1 MDTTHLHLLLNH
13 VPTIGFIVALSFF
26 VVSFIGKSDHIKQA
40 SLTLMVGI
48 AFITIPT
55 YVTGNA
61 AWNAIQ
67 TMDDMKESAV
77 ETHEGAAFL
86 AMMAIQITGALA
98 FLGLWSMRRTGSLSH
113 AATAV
118 IFIFCLVSFA
128 LVAGAANLG
137 GEIRHTE
144 IRPEVESV
152 TAIGP
157 FARTIG
163 NYVRDTPW
171 TWVTAET
178 LHFVGLTLLIGVL
191 TVIALRMLGF
201 MVGLPSS
208 VLMRLLPWGMVGYA
222 INTMTGML
230 FFAAAPQQYLDNP
243 AFYWKLIFLML
254 GRRQRPLLHVRC
266 RLAAWTRARRA
277 AALEAPGGV
286 GALPVGGRHVLGQHA
301 AVHRQ
306 RLLGDVTDEGTD
318 VVGCYRRVGGAER
331 HARGR
336 VAGISGAAERRTS
349 RFAKGAADHG
359 VL

>member
-13 VPTIGFIVALSFF
+13 VPTIGFVVALAFYIVSFF
-26 VVSFIGKSDHIKQA
+26 GKSDHVKQA
-40 SLTLMVGI
+40 SLALMVGV

-67 TMDDMKESAV
+67 TMDDMKVSAA

-86 AMMAIQITGALA
+86 AMIAIQITGALA
-98 FLGLWSMRRTGSLSH
+98 FLGLWSLRRTGSLSH
-113 AATAV
+113 ASSAV
-118 IFIFCLVSFA
+118 IFIFASISFV

-157 FARTIG
+157 FARTVG

-178 LHFVGLTLLIGVL
+178 LHFVGLTLLLGVL
-191 TVIALRMLGF
+191 TLVALRMLGF
-201 MVGLPSS
+201 VNLPSG

-222 INTMTGML
+222 INAMTGML
-230 FFAAAPQQYLDNP
+230 FFAAAPQQYYDNP

-254 GRRQRPLLHVRC
+254 GGANVLYFTFDTGWKVDTGRSTPQLTKLLAVS
-266 RLAAWTRARRA
+266 
-277 AALEAPGGV
+277 ALFIWVGV
-286 GALPVGGRHVLGQHA
+286 MYWGSMLPFIGNA
-301 AVHRQ
+301 
-306 RLLGDVTDEGTD
+306 
-318 VVGCYRRVGGAER
+318 
-331 HARGR
+331 
-336 VAGISGAAERRTS
+336 
-349 RFAKGAADHG
+349 F
-359 VL
+359 

>member
-13 VPTIGFIVALSFF
+13 VPTIGFVVALAFYIVSFF
-26 VVSFIGKSDHIKQA
+26 GKSDHVKQA
-40 SLTLMVGI
+40 SLALMVGV

-67 TMDDMKESAV
+67 SMDDMKVSAA

-86 AMMAIQITGALA
+86 AMIAIQITGALA

-118 IFIFCLVSFA
+118 IFIFASVSFV

-144 IRPEVESV
+144 IRPEIESV

-178 LHFVGLTLLIGVL
+178 LHFVGLTLLLGVL
-191 TVIALRMLGF
+191 ALVNLRLLGF
-201 MVGLPSS
+201 MPNLPSN

-222 INTMTGML
+222 INAMTGML
-230 FFAAAPQQYLDNP
+230 FFAAAPQQYYDNP

-254 GRRQRPLLHVRC
+254 GGANVLYFTFDTGWRVETGRPAPQLTKF
-266 RLAAWTRARRA
+266 LAVS
-277 AALEAPGGV
+277 ALFLWVGV
-286 GALPVGGRHVLGQHA
+286 MYWGSMLPFIGNA
-301 AVHRQ
+301 
-306 RLLGDVTDEGTD
+306 
-318 VVGCYRRVGGAER
+318 
-331 HARGR
+331 
-336 VAGISGAAERRTS
+336 
-349 RFAKGAADHG
+349 F
-359 VL
+359 

>member
-13 VPTIGFIVALSFF
+13 VPTIGFVVALAFYIVSFF
-26 VVSFIGKSDHIKQA
+26 GKSDHVKQA
-40 SLTLMVGI
+40 SLALMVGV

-67 TMDDMKESAV
+67 SMDDMKVSAA

-86 AMMAIQITGALA
+86 AMIAIQITGALA

-118 IFIFCLVSFA
+118 IFIFASISFV

-144 IRPEVESV
+144 IRGAEESV

-178 LHFVGLTLLIGVL
+178 LHFVGLTLLLGVL
-191 TVIALRMLGF
+191 ALVNLRLLGF
-201 MVGLPSS
+201 MPNLPSN
-208 VLMRLLPWGMVGYA
+208 VLMRLLPWGMFGYA
-222 INTMTGML
+222 INAMTGML
-230 FFAAAPQQYLDNP
+230 FFVAAPQQYYDNP

-254 GRRQRPLLHVRC
+254 GGANVLYFTFDTGWRVETGRPAPQFTKF
-266 RLAAWTRARRA
+266 LAVS
-277 AALEAPGGV
+277 ALFLWVGV
-286 GALPVGGRHVLGQHA
+286 MYWGSMLPFIGNA
-301 AVHRQ
+301 
-306 RLLGDVTDEGTD
+306 
-318 VVGCYRRVGGAER
+318 
-331 HARGR
+331 
-336 VAGISGAAERRTS
+336 
-349 RFAKGAADHG
+349 F
-359 VL
+359 